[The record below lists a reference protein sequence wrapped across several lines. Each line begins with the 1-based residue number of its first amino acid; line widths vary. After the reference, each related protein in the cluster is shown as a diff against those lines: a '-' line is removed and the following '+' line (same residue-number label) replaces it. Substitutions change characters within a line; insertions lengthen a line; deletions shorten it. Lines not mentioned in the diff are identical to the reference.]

1 MTSKVRVTFLGTGTS
16 QGVPIIGC
24 KCPVCCSNDPKDKR
38 LRSSVLVEVDDL
50 RFVIDTGP
58 DFRQQMLRIDADR
71 LDAVLFTHSH
81 KDHCAGFDDIRAFN
95 YIQKK
100 AMDVFADEKMELA
113 LRRDFFY
120 VFEENKYPGV
130 PEIRLF
136 NFKNEPFSIQGVRI
150 VPILVFHYRMPVYG
164 FRIGDFTY
172 ITDANF
178 IAPEELEKIKGSKV
192 MVLNALRKE
201 QHISHFNL
209 QEALNLAEEGWA
221 DKTYLTHISHQLG
234 FHKEVSAGLPSF
246 ASLAHDGL
254 VIEV

>member
-100 AMDVFADEKMELA
+100 AMDVYADEKMELA

-164 FRIGDFTY
+164 FRIDDFTY

-221 DKTYLTHISHQLG
+221 EITYFTHISHQLG
-234 FHKEVSAGLPSF
+234 LHKEVSADLPSF